1 MRPRDAALGLGV
13 VALVALLLVAL
24 SGGDNGTGERDAS
37 APPPPAP
44 VVHGRPTGSPP
55 VPSAQM
61 AQARLVANRFL
72 ARYVPFLYGRGRADR
87 IPHVSA
93 TVRRGLT
100 RARAR
105 ETPASRTRRP
115 RIAGLT
121 LTPQARGT
129 LIARAAIDDGGVASY
144 PVTFTLVLRGGS
156 WIVNALGSD

>member
-1 MRPRDAALGLGV
+1 MRPRDVALGLGA

-24 SGGDNGTGERDAS
+24 SGGDGGSGERDPS
-37 APPPPAP
+37 APPPAP
-44 VVHGRPTGSPP
+44 VVHGRPAGSPS
-55 VPSAQM
+55 VPDAQM
-61 AQARLVANRFL
+61 AQARLVARRFL
-72 ARYVPFLYGRGRADR
+72 ARYVPFIYGRSRAER

-93 TVRRGLT
+93 AVRKGLT

-115 RIAGLT
+115 RVAGLT

-144 PVTFTLVLRGGS
+144 AVTFTLALRGGS